1 MSREEL
7 KKSGLLDQ
15 YVLGLLSREQAALV
29 ERLMQEDPFVADEV
43 GRIQRNLMTYADSQ
57 DILPPPKGRSP
68 RAKEDF
74 LALDHELILE
84 MTERNHSLNVW
95 RYGLIAT
102 CLLLLGL
109 SGYLFRVK
117 EGYRADLLSEQAR
130 HAQDNQSH
138 DRRMSAVEEL
148 VIEGDLVPVTDSSAF
163 GRVRVHLP
171 RQGHT
176 ALVDISRATPPPPGT
191 AYYLFAGRERDDEP
205 AVPVPHEEFGDLHA
219 LLVGQGLAIGGPHHR
234 LPPEVEGFELFSDDA
249 VVHLPGRQPGLD
261 ADAEALPEAV
271 APILEKP
278 PGHFR
283 RAEHVQRVQAV
294 QGQWKYGRKGI
305 PGEVGNEAAPAVD
318 QRDERLKDL
327 VQDAAQLLG
336 SAYPLLHQRFG
347 KGGEAR

>member
-1 MSREEL
+1 
-7 KKSGLLDQ
+7 
-15 YVLGLLSREQAALV
+15 
-29 ERLMQEDPFVADEV
+29 
-43 GRIQRNLMTYADSQ
+43 
-57 DILPPPKGRSP
+57 
-68 RAKEDF
+68 
-74 LALDHELILE
+74 

-219 LLVGQGLAIGGPHHR
+219 
-234 LPPEVEGFELFSDDA
+234 
-249 VVHLPGRQPGLD
+249 VHLEAGDEVIRIYRWPVGEQHPTPLPS
-261 ADAEALPEAV
+261 ADLMAEITLP
-271 APILEKP
+271 
-278 PGHFR
+278 H
-283 RAEHVQRVQAV
+283 QT
-294 QGQWKYGRKGI
+294 YGRSK
-305 PGEVGNEAAPAVD
+305 
-318 QRDERLKDL
+318 
-327 VQDAAQLLG
+327 
-336 SAYPLLHQRFG
+336 
-347 KGGEAR
+347 ARK